1 MKLRSFRRAV
11 RWAAVAALL
20 VVTGCAADPVEPGE
34 VATYCADPAW
44 CVGSYPDDGLGLY
57 DDAGLYPYYGGYGWW
72 HGDHGF
78 HHGWHP
84 GFAHHDFAMHEGVHP
99 GFGGFHPGFGGF
111 HGGFAHIGMAGG
123 HFGGGRG

>member
-1 MKLRSFRRAV
+1 ML
-11 RWAAVAALL
+11 ALA
-20 VVTGCAADPVEPGE
+20 GCAAGPVDPGE

-44 CVGSYPDDGLGLY
+44 CVGAYPDDDLGLY
-57 DDAGLYPYYGGYGWW
+57 DYTGVYPYYGGRWY
-72 HGDHGF
+72 GDHGF

-84 GFAHHDFAMHEGVHP
+84 GFAHHGFAMRDGVHP

-111 HGGFAHIGMAGG
+111 HGGFAHVGMAGG